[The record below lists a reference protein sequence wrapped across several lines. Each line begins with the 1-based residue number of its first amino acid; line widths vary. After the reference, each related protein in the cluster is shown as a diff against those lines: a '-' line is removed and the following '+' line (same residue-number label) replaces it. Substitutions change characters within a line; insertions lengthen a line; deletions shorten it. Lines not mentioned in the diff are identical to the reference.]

1 MLSTTTSATLI
12 FIRLFLKKI
21 SARAEYIKQR
31 NRNLL
36 AREVLI
42 KKGDAIK
49 NWETPRTWRGNKKG
63 RAKWPDQIAH
73 VRRTSKKVSVRLAD
87 QRMNTGLSTKLLH
100 SQFCWSAFLRN
111 SSHASSLTKWSN
123 RPWLLS
129 GWPLII
135 VDKNDGKL
143 TY

>member
-49 NWETPRTWRGNKKG
+49 N
-63 RAKWPDQIAH
+63 
-73 VRRTSKKVSVRLAD
+73 
-87 QRMNTGLSTKLLH
+87 
-100 SQFCWSAFLRN
+100 
-111 SSHASSLTKWSN
+111 
-123 RPWLLS
+123 
-129 GWPLII
+129 
-135 VDKNDGKL
+135 
-143 TY
+143 